1 MKPSDLCARLQSDQD
16 ALHWSDKVAAVASL
30 TEGLGWRDKLSKPAA
45 TALTLLAED
54 RKWEVRKAVADIL
67 HLVPDSHLEGLAA
80 SLSQDSH
87 HFVRSAAQK
96 ALERRSKAQA
106 GTKRQ
111 GRSLRKAESEFGRI
125 AKSHGEEMATTV
137 RDQSIRLFEG
147 LVGASVHELR
157 SILSSLLGNL
167 DRLTSEASAGNP
179 QAAIDRYTP
188 ILKDRLQFMEHLLDD
203 MRSYTQFP
211 QIAKHTEVL
220 ASLVADAIGMVKTDF
235 EARHV
240 CTKGIRLAVDV
251 PNELAMPAARQPLV
265 LALRNLIKNAHE
277 AILEDTERGGKGCI
291 RIEAR
296 KDGDQ
301 HEIRISDDGMGLSAF
316 ELEQVRK
323 FIPGNSSKTNG
334 TGYGLPVA
342 QRYVTFHQG
351 TLHIEST
358 DNVGTTV
365 RVRLPAEAQE

>member
-1 MKPSDLCARLQSDQD
+1 MKPSDFCARLQSDPES
-16 ALHWSDKVAAVASL
+16 LPWSDKVAAVTKLS
-30 TEGLGWRDKLSKPAA
+30 EGLGWRDKLSKPAA

-80 SLSQDSH
+80 SLNQDSH

-106 GTKRQ
+106 GSKRQ

-137 RDQSIRLFEG
+137 RDQAIRLFEG

-157 SILSSLLGNL
+157 SILSCLRGNL

-188 ILKDRLQFMEHLLDD
+188 VMKDRLHFMEHLLDD
-203 MRSYTQFP
+203 MGSYTQFP
-211 QIAKHTEVL
+211 QLAKHTEVL

-235 EARHV
+235 EARQV
-240 CTKGIRLAVDV
+240 CTQGITLAVDV
-251 PNELAMPAARQPLV
+251 PNDLAMPAARQPLV

-277 AILEDTERGGKGCI
+277 AILEDPERDGKGCI

-301 HEIRISDDGMGLSAF
+301 HEIRISDDGMGLSAV
-316 ELEQVRK
+316 ELDQVRK

-365 RVRLPAEAQE
+365 RVRLPAEVQE

>member
-1 MKPSDLCARLQSDQD
+1 MKPSDLCARLQSDPD
-16 ALHWSDKVAAVASL
+16 ALPWSDKVAAVARL
-30 TEGLGWRDKLSKPAA
+30 TEGLGWRDKLSKAAA

-80 SLSQDSH
+80 GLSQDSH

-106 GTKRQ
+106 GAKRQ
-111 GRSLRKAESEFGRI
+111 GRSLRKAESEIGRI
-125 AKSHGEEMATTV
+125 AKSHGEEMATAV
-137 RDQSIRLFEG
+137 RDQAIRLFEG

-157 SILSSLLGNL
+157 GILSSLRGNL
-167 DRLTSEASAGNP
+167 DRLISEGHAGNP
-179 QAAIDRYTP
+179 QAAIDRYSP
-188 ILKDRLQFMEHLLDD
+188 VLKDRLQFMEHLLND

-211 QIAKHTEVL
+211 QAAKHTEVL

-235 EARHV
+235 EARQV
-240 CTKGIRLAVDV
+240 CTNGIMLTVDV
-251 PNELAMPAARQPLV
+251 PGDLAMPAARQPLI

-277 AILEDTERGGKGCI
+277 AILEAPERDGKGHI

-296 KDGDQ
+296 RDGDQ
-301 HEIRISDDGMGLSAF
+301 HEICIADDGMGLNPD
-316 ELEQVRK
+316 ELDQVRK
-323 FIPGNSSKTNG
+323 FVPGNSSKKNG